1 LGGKGGAF
9 SFSFLPSARQ
19 KKQKKKK
26 TNKTKIKPLFKKW

>member
-9 SFSFLPSARQ
+9 SFSFLRCARQ

-26 TNKTKIKPLFKKW
+26 TNKTKIKPLFLKW